1 MVNTMPE
8 KLEILYE
15 DNHLIGIL
23 KPGGLLVQGDRTGD
37 DTALA
42 MVKRYVKNKYNKP
55 GNVFIGLVHRIDRPV
70 SGVVLF
76 AKTSKAASRL
86 SKEFH
91 DRKTEKTYLAVTAGY
106 LKNDNGELVAHLER
120 AHNRSRAVDRPT
132 VRSKEASLTRSVLD
146 RRGGLSLL
154 EILPHTGRH
163 HQIRAQLGGFSFPIV
178 GDIKYGAIE
187 PLADKTIALHGAR
200 LRVRHPVG
208 GELLTVEARPPVG
221 GPWRRFQATI
231 DSYFERGAA
240 EPPGERRKG

>member
-1 MVNTMPE
+1 MPE

-15 DNHLIGIL
+15 DNHLIGIM

-42 MVKRYVKNKYNKP
+42 MVKRYVKDKYNKP

-91 DRKTEKTYLAVTAGY
+91 DRKTEKTYLAVTSGY
-106 LKNDNGELVAHLER
+106 MKNDSGELVAHLER
-120 AHNRSRAVDRPT
+120 DHNRSRAVDRPT
-132 VRSKEASLTRSVLD
+132 VRSKKASLTWSVLD

-154 EILPHTGRH
+154 EVIPHTGRH
-163 HQIRAQLGGFSFPIV
+163 HQIRVQLSGFSFPIV

-208 GELLTVEARPPVG
+208 GELLTVETRPPAG

-231 DSYFERGAA
+231 DSYFERGGAL
-240 EPPGERRKG
+240 PPGERRKG